1 MNETIKVGVVGL
13 LGALFLSGC
22 LTEQEK
28 IALEKEKREKARQEL
43 AERIK
48 ANKAAIENSYKQRVE
63 KYWTDLAEHNYNF
76 IQAKYAACEYSNYRS
91 SRDKILN
98 RYREKN
104 EETADCLNVWV
115 GPRLAISQD
124 EKMSGRALLEGFGS
138 RYMPNAYANYDKAKE
153 SAEEIQQMFNEN
165 FPEPWSIKPDN
176 PKWRAYCKL
185 LKGLCKARS
194 KYLRAHDELA
204 HYYILHKVGA
214 TTGDDLAKLD
224 QEKVVILLLEEN
236 GNDIVFPIQKHE
248 ELDPKTCDFGTKY
261 APEAY
266 AVYTKLKRDR
276 DESIRLHNETLND
289 ARIIDAVRFN
299 LATVALCEKVN
310 YITLTMDKIGADIRA
325 LYMDHKTMDK
335 DAEAVA
341 KTDHAIAMR
350 WKPFVVLLPK
360 YVYDRANGPLVPVK
374 SPMNAFYP
382 NTEILR
388 WHWYALGFPV
398 SGRNRRCNGFD
409 KHFYFSGSIWTG
421 DKIDTLSAA
430 DYISNDFLQL
440 LEFKNW
446 HGSEML
452 NSGRKCGFESMTE
465 GKDLDMV
472 SIKYWPFS
480 KAFDLDRHYG
490 GWNELEELER
500 LKLRST
506 TQGIMVISPDV
517 IMTRYGKYTWNDW
530 TGAGDTVPITTPF
543 ETRLNEFNRGKCYC
557 EVVSTQDKKNRRSEQ
572 WWKVVER

>member
-13 LGALFLSGC
+13 LGVLFLSGC

-28 IALEKEKREKARQEL
+28 IALEKEKREKAKQEL

-63 KYWTDLAEHNYNF
+63 MYWADLAEHNYNF
-76 IQAKYAACEYSNYRS
+76 IQAKYAACKHSNYRS

-98 RYREKN
+98 RYHEN
-104 EETADCLNVWV
+104 NDETADCLNVWV

-176 PKWRAYCKL
+176 PTWQAYCKL
-185 LKGLCKARS
+185 LKRLCKARS

-204 HYYILHKVGA
+204 HYYIMYKVGA

-266 AVYTKLKRDR
+266 AIYTKLKRDR

-350 WKPFVVLLPK
+350 WKPFVALLPK
-360 YVYDRANGPLVPVK
+360 YVYDRANGPLIPVR

-382 NTEILR
+382 NTEIQR
-388 WHWYALGFPV
+388 WHWYALGFPG
-398 SGRNRRCNGFD
+398 SDRNRKRNGFD
-409 KHFYFSGSIWTG
+409 KHFYFRVIRTG
-421 DKIDTLSAA
+421 DEIDTLSAA

-446 HGSEML
+446 HGTQML
-452 NSGRKCGFESMTE
+452 RSGRKCGFKSMTE
-465 GKDLDMV
+465 GRSLNGV
-472 SIKYWPFS
+472 SIEYVPLS
-480 KAFDLDRHYG
+480 GAFGARWEFG
-490 GWNELEELER
+490 QLEQ
-500 LKLRST
+500 RSA
-506 TQGIMVISPDV
+506 TQGIVFMSPDAV
-517 IMTRYGKYTWNDW
+517 MTRYGKYTWSDW
-530 TGAGDTVPITTPF
+530 TGAGDTVPITIPF